1 MPSFFQHFFARFPG
15 RKPRR
20 AKGQTLVEYALILA
34 LMSIALIFAF
44 KVLSNQ
50 VIVVFSAMTTLLDTQ
65 QASH

>member
-1 MPSFFQHFFARFPG
+1 MPSFFQHLFARSPG

-44 KVLSNQ
+44 SVLSKQ
-50 VIVVFSAMTTLLDTQ
+50 VVVVFSAITTLLDSQ
-65 QASH
+65 EASH